1 MSAGEEKLAALVPID
16 ARALTKA
23 GAKALF
29 ARGQADL
36 RIREEKEREEA
47 EEWLRRGLEV
57 QEAMPST
64 LFPEPQTT
72 LEYIKQILSGT
83 GPEVAAEN
91 LGMTPQDL
99 EKAREA
105 HKTMPGTMAEV
116 EEENE
121 QRKRLVRKFREMEQQ
136 AFRCFE
142 MGHDLDPINPELSYC
157 LAHSYYH
164 GEGVESDEEKAVPL
178 YRRAAEQGH
187 SDAQYML
194 SVCYREGKGVAQDH
208 PQAVQWLRKAAEQGD
223 TGAQHDLAL
232 AYKYGQLGVQQD
244 TAQAAIWF
252 RKVAKRTGRQERI

>member
-1 MSAGEEKLAALVPID
+1 MSAGEEKLAALVPIKTT
-16 ARALTKA
+16 ALTKA
-23 GAKALF
+23 GAKPLV

-164 GEGVESDEEKAVPL
+164 GEGV
-178 YRRAAEQGH
+178 
-187 SDAQYML
+187 
-194 SVCYREGKGVAQDH
+194 
-208 PQAVQWLRKAAEQGD
+208 
-223 TGAQHDLAL
+223 
-232 AYKYGQLGVQQD
+232 
-244 TAQAAIWF
+244 
-252 RKVAKRTGRQERI
+252 